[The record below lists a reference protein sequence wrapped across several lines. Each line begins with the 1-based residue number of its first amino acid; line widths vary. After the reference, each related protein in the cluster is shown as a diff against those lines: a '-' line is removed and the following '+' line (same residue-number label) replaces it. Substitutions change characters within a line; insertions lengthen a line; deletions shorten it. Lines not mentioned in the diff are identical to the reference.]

1 MSSKIEWYEEVL
13 ALEPGSKVFF
23 PLARLFVDTGQHDKA
38 VATLR
43 KGLDR
48 HPDFIEARLLLIQL
62 LVEQGDKEDAGP
74 MLDHIIEP
82 LRQSPAFWNLWA
94 AEVAEENRD
103 FAVFLMLVA
112 SHLSGRPVQWAD
124 VVMEGVNSLAD
135 RLVGPAAPRETSAPV
150 RGPAVR
156 QEQSAAQAMP
166 DYAPEADG
174 ELDDEEAVAA
184 PRGPSYRTLTMA
196 SVLAA
201 QGDRDGALE
210 ICTELLEAEQ
220 DPARRA
226 EIKARMATISGEEV
240 VTEAECEDVF
250 SKHAKNR
257 LIGALETLAARFE
270 ARVAAAEN

>member
-23 PLARLFVDTGQHDKA
+23 PLARLFVETGQHEKA
-38 VATLR
+38 VSTLK

-48 HPDFIEARLLLIQL
+48 HPDFLEARLLLIQL
-62 LVEQGDKEDAGP
+62 LVEQGRMDSARA
-74 MLDHIIEP
+74 MLAHIIEP

-94 AEVAEENRD
+94 GQVADENRD

-112 SHLSGRPVQWAD
+112 SHLSGEPVQWAD
-124 VVMEGVNSLAD
+124 VVMEGLNSVAE
-135 RLVGPAAPRETSAPV
+135 RLVGPPVSGQPHSERQPAAEARPLEAEPEDDMEDGGEAPT
-150 RGPAVR
+150 R
-156 QEQSAAQAMP
+156 S
-166 DYAPEADG
+166 
-174 ELDDEEAVAA
+174 
-184 PRGPSYRTLTMA
+184 GPSYRTLTMA
-196 SVLAA
+196 NVLAA

-210 ICTELLEAEQ
+210 ICNELLEAES

-226 EIKARMATISGEEV
+226 QIKARIAAISGEEV
-240 VTEAECEDVF
+240 VVEEECEDVF

-257 LIGALETLAARFE
+257 LIGALETLASRFE